1 MVQKGAGGGTASQ
14 GRHSG
19 SCSCAVARRGE
30 LRRSSVWLL
39 GLALGSE
46 VLLAA
51 LCRKAEWLRGRSRR
65 TITAMAGSWRRL
77 DDVHATGLRCQH
89 SLAAE
94 RNRDASPSAAEPS
107 PQCPF
112 LAFRAPA
119 LLVCRASS
127 SPFPSLLT
135 CPALLLRSPP
145 AACLRCPHTFTAH
158 STHAAY
164 HLLLVAAAAST
175 LLVVSYPCPRCIPRK
190 RHIPAQLLARCSRG
204 SSNAPLNGRVPRF
217 FRRAFSLQRTL
228 KTSGVQGNTVHAS
241 RPTIISQLLSSPI
254 FCSGSCPSHPCRST
268 SNLQAPL

>member
-1 MVQKGAGGGTASQ
+1 MVQKGARGGTASQ

-65 TITAMAGSWRRL
+65 TITAMAGSWRRP

-135 CPALLLRSPP
+135 WPALSCAAAPLSTCCLP
-145 AACLRCPHTFTAH
+145 AL
-158 STHAAY
+158 STHIHRPLHSRRLSSSSRRCCCFNAPRG
-164 HLLLVAAAAST
+164 LVSVST
-175 LLVVSYPCPRCIPRK
+175 LHPTEAPHPRPI
-190 RHIPAQLLARCSRG
+190 ARQMLTRE
-204 SSNAPLNGRVPRF
+204 L
-217 FRRAFSLQRTL
+217 
-228 KTSGVQGNTVHAS
+228 
-241 RPTIISQLLSSPI
+241 
-254 FCSGSCPSHPCRST
+254 
-268 SNLQAPL
+268 